1 MPFIKLENITS
12 ACAWGIW
19 EIRES
24 LEELRSLLNSEEDF
38 QKLKGI
44 RNEEKL
50 KDSIAARIVIQ
61 RILAERGISY
71 KGMDCDE
78 NGKPF
83 LKQHRLGI
91 SISHSHGAG
100 VGIVYQNSQIGI
112 DIEMIHEKVRNI
124 AFRVFN
130 KEEIGEN
137 GANTEKL
144 VTLWCLKEV
153 LYKAHGQ
160 KKLDFRE
167 NIHIKPF
174 EYSEKGGISLGEIR
188 TKEGVETFNIK
199 YQRVKD
205 YIIAYNLP
213 K

>member
-1 MPFIKLENITS
+1 MPLLKLEKISSDFT
-12 ACAWGIW
+12 WGIW
-19 EIRES
+19 EIKES
-24 LEELRSLLNSEEDF
+24 LEELRTALSFEEDF
-38 QKLKGI
+38 QKLKSI
-44 RNEEKL
+44 RNEGKL

-61 RILAERGISY
+61 QILMENRIDY
-71 KGMDCDE
+71 KGLNCDE

-83 LKQHRLGI
+83 LKHHSMGI
-91 SISHSHGAG
+91 SISHSHGLA
-100 VGIVYQNSQIGI
+100 VGIVYKSGQIGI
-112 DIEMIHEKVRNI
+112 DIEMIHEKVRKI

-130 KEEIGEN
+130 REEIGEN
-137 GANTEKL
+137 EANIEKL

-160 KKLDFRE
+160 KKLDFRK

-174 EYSEKGGISLGEIR
+174 EYSAKGGISLGEIR

-213 K
+213 R